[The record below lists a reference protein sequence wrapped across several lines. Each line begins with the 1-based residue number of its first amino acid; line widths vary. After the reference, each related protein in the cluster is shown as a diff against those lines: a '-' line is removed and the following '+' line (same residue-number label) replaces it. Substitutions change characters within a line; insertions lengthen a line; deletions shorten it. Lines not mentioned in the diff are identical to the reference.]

1 MQGLRCVEMFLTRP
15 VVEFRSMF
23 ENVVKTHQINTKIV
37 GQILRLLIK
46 CRDDIKS
53 DNMDESI
60 AAWERFYADDV
71 DVEKKTNTSRLF
83 DSLLHSSLSS
93 FLKKKK
99 SKPSPPVKPPPIKL
113 PRGVGVSTKEQVH
126 NEQRMMKLVGFLR
139 DFYGKYVLFRVTL
152 IEQKTCVLITAPQQ
166 KKVQQ
171 KQCSTRFEVCKKVD
185 GERENVKIGID
196 EKIF

>member
-15 VVEFRSMF
+15 VVEFRSCLRMWS
-23 ENVVKTHQINTKIV
+23 KTHQINTKIV

-83 DSLLHSSLSS
+83 DSVTPFFTFIFLEKKRSPSHLLL
-93 FLKKKK
+93 L
-99 SKPSPPVKPPPIKL
+99 L
-113 PRGVGVSTKEQVH
+113 
-126 NEQRMMKLVGFLR
+126 L
-139 DFYGKYVLFRVTL
+139 
-152 IEQKTCVLITAPQQ
+152 
-166 KKVQQ
+166 
-171 KQCSTRFEVCKKVD
+171 
-185 GERENVKIGID
+185 
-196 EKIF
+196 

>member
-99 SKPSPPVKPPPIKL
+99 SKPPPPVKPPPIKL
-113 PRGVGVSTKEQVH
+113 PSGVSTKEQVH

-166 KKVQQ
+166 KQ
-171 KQCSTRFEVCKKVD
+171 KKVP
-185 GERENVKIGID
+185 KWLQIGTKVTQNGARID
-196 EKIF
+196 QKLSQNR